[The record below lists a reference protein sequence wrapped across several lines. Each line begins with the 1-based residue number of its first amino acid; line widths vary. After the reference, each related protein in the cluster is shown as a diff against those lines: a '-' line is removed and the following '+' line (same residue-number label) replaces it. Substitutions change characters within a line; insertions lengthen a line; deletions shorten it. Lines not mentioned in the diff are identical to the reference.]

1 MSAADIVAMTE
12 DERRAFAASLE
23 RAHANG
29 EVSDRVFARGR
40 IEAAL
45 ARWQIGAWEDAGR
58 PEPVPDNLM
67 EGRPPIENVG
77 IEAID
82 AALPHVTKPVYVFL
96 AALAYLM
103 KESDDALGIAD
114 SRAAACDKAAA
125 LLRQAA
131 ELLKGAHNEPLAR
144 LVEQVAPWAQRG
156 KYGRVFPTR
165 WDGHLYAE
173 QHADALS
180 ASLKGKAGRPTRD
193 AALVRAL
200 SSYFPDTQE
209 FFTAGGYALIARL
222 VALCGATKATPAYVR
237 SVIEQARRTAPQ
249 PAKAARPDDSLLR
262 LLPKP

>member
-1 MSAADIVAMTE
+1 MSAMTE

-29 EVSDRVFARGR
+29 EVSDRDFARGR

-45 ARWQIGAWEDAGR
+45 ARWQIGAGR

-82 AALPHVTKPVYVFL
+82 AALPQITKPVHVFL
-96 AALAYLM
+96 SALAYLM

-114 SRAAACDKAAA
+114 KRAKDCDKAAA

-144 LVEQVAPWAQRG
+144 LVEQVAPWAERG

-173 QHADALS
+173 QDADVLS
-180 ASLKGKAGRPTRD
+180 ASLKGKAGKPTRD
-193 AALVRAL
+193 AAIVRAL
-200 SSYFPDTQE
+200 VSFFPNAQK
-209 FFTAGGYALIARL
+209 FFAADGYALIGRL
-222 VALCGATKATPAYVR
+222 AVLCGATKATPAYVR

-249 PAKAARPDDSLLR
+249 PAKAKGPDDTLLR